1 MIVVNSKEHLISQII
16 AYKNQNGITLA
27 ADSHAVDFDL
37 KGQMVGYG
45 IMRLYQLTHSTAI
58 LIGGNAA
65 GANCTKNETGD
76 IGR

>member
-1 MIVVNSKEHLISQII
+1 MSQIM
-16 AYKNQNGITLA
+16 ACKNQNGIIMA
-27 ADSHAVDFDL
+27 ADSPAVDFDL